1 MITKYTLDRIAGGV
15 LSGKMPPYFVD
26 RRGRKLREISEN
38 DFAQLSSM
46 SDEQLSEY
54 IRTNA
59 LGIAMTLPLE
69 IRSDDSDWW
78 LLPFEPLVSVS
89 GKNVIVKKQVSKGI
103 VRGSIKERWTQDD
116 YDISIS
122 GILMS
127 SASNAYPTDDVAR
140 LRSMCEA
147 AKLQV
152 SGPLM
157 EIFSISQIVIESF
170 DFPFTTG
177 AANQAYTIKAVS
189 DDMYKLLL
197 KKEDLKV

>member
-26 RRGRKLREISEN
+26 RRGRKVREVSEN

-54 IRTNA
+54 LRTNA

-89 GKNVIVKKQVSKGI
+89 GKNVIIKKQVSKGT

-127 SASNAYPTDDVAR
+127 TASNVYPTDDVAK

-157 EIFSISQIVIESF
+157 EIFSISQIVVESF

-177 AANQAYTIKAVS
+177 AQNQAYTIKAVS